1 MDFDKL
7 FPGHYKL
14 ANAIMI
20 AEGMFAVTLAYQDDD
35 GEWVLTDE
43 GKKRSGV
50 EPEAKPA
57 ASATK
62 KKAVKVTPEPTPEPT
77 PDASGDDLVI

>member
-1 MDFDKL
+1 MDFGTL

-20 AEGMFAVTLAYQDDD
+20 ADGLFAVTLAYFED

-43 GKKRSGV
+43 GKKRAGMLATS
-50 EPEAKPA
+50 APA
-57 ASATK
+57 ASIPR
-62 KKAVKVTPEPTPEPT
+62 KKAASRAV
-77 PDASGDDLVI
+77 PDINDAPVL